1 MRFFWLVAF
10 ASFSAQAQWSVQ
22 AAPAAAFAVSVP
34 QSSYYGPGFSGSLQ
48 GALEVLPVV
57 DVQVSGSYVFLTQA
71 PGSALDAPGS
81 ALSIGAG
88 LRVRRP
94 WADALVVPY
103 AEAQVGY
110 VRTGISN
117 RVLVGGGV
125 GVLFRAGDR
134 ARFLLG
140 PSARIS
146 FIPRLANEPTFTTRD
161 ATVFSVGL
169 AFEFTSPLK
178 VANRDPDSPPM
189 APREAVEPDRDGD
202 GVPDAVDACPTVPG
216 APADLGCPK
225 YRQVV
230 VTETKI
236 EIRQKI
242 FFAFGK
248 TTILPKSFE
257 LLDEVVQA
265 LKDHALL
272 FIRIEGHTDSIGSDD
287 ANLQLSQGRAEA
299 VRAYLVAH
307 GVPADHL
314 EAKGYGPSFP
324 LDTNATAEGREK
336 NRRVEFTI
344 VRGEAPSP

>member
-1 MRFFWLVAF
+1 VAL

-22 AAPAAAFAVSVP
+22 VAPAAAFAVSAP
-34 QSSYYGPGFSGSLQ
+34 QASYYGPGFSGSLQ
-48 GALEVLPVV
+48 GALEVLSVL

-71 PGSALDAPGS
+71 PGSALNAPGS

-88 LRVRRP
+88 MRVRRP
-94 WADALVVPY
+94 WADALVVPFAQ
-103 AEAQVGY
+103 AEVGY

-117 RVLVGGGV
+117 RVLVGGSV
-125 GVLFRAGDR
+125 GVLFRAGEGS
-134 ARFLLG
+134 RFLLG
-140 PSARIS
+140 PTARIM
-146 FIPRLANEPTFTTRD
+146 FIPRLANEVTFTTRD

-169 AFEFTSPLK
+169 AFELSAIQAKDPVPDPPL
-178 VANRDPDSPPM
+178 VIA
-189 APREAVEPDRDGD
+189 REAAEPDRDSD

-225 YRQVV
+225 YKQVV

-236 EIRQKI
+236 EIQQKI

-248 TTILPKSFE
+248 TTILPKAYE

-265 LKDHALL
+265 LKDHSLL
-272 FIRIEGHTDSIGSDD
+272 FIRIEGHTDSIGSDA

-299 VRAYLVAH
+299 VREYLVEH

-314 EAKGYGPSFP
+314 DAKGYGPSLP
-324 LDTNATAEGREK
+324 LDTNATTEGREK

-344 VRGEAPSP
+344 IRGKAP